1 MLCSSPLCA
10 RKGSIMHIKCE
21 QVMSK
26 LLIVLDLRPVE
37 KMWRGTRDV
46 QTPQQVTM
54 TLGNTGAIR
63 PPSRFLSG
71 CHCFYFGLSLEIQP
85 AWTHRG

>member
-1 MLCSSPLCA
+1 
-10 RKGSIMHIKCE
+10 
-21 QVMSK
+21 MSK